1 MHDPDQDR
9 LMSQRMAYFRI
20 KQRRL
25 GEAYER
31 FLRDRLAPGGSIILV
46 ECRHSWP
53 TTRLGPRHVFQVGGS
68 GGATPEEY
76 LQGGPRVA
84 EWLARMGAKVRRW
97 DAPAPDG
104 ESPEAEWGFEDA
116 MRHDLERV
124 AAEHGCRM
132 VRVVFHEPQDA
143 SPLVAEL
150 YRWWYRLLGFE
161 STRLLV
167 GSFILMDP

>member
-68 GGATPEEY
+68 GGATP
-76 LQGGPRVA
+76 GGVPPRRTTSRRVA
-84 EWLARMGAKVRRW
+84 GADGGEGAALGCSRTRW
-97 DAPAPDG
+97 RKP
-104 ESPEAEWGFEDA
+104 
-116 MRHDLERV
+116 
-124 AAEHGCRM
+124 
-132 VRVVFHEPQDA
+132 
-143 SPLVAEL
+143 
-150 YRWWYRLLGFE
+150 
-161 STRLLV
+161 
-167 GSFILMDP
+167 